1 MYGWTSV
8 DARLPCPR
16 GVKNDRDLPQVESAQ
31 AGTAIAWSLSNT
43 KGYQMAD
50 NLQQRGTRDRSQIS
64 LSHQHEL
71 VYWTKRFSVRGEQ
84 LRRAVAAVGPIA
96 DDVERYL
103 KSYEARH

>member
-1 MYGWTSV
+1 MTVIFRKSSPRHL
-8 DARLPCPR
+8 APRLPSDFR
-16 GVKNDRDLPQVESAQ
+16 IRR
-31 AGTAIAWSLSNT
+31 
-43 KGYQMAD
+43 GYQMAD
-50 NLQQRGTRDRSQIS
+50 NLQQRGTRDRCQIS

-84 LRRAVAAVGPIA
+84 LRRAVAAVGTIA